1 MLGVIMEDKTI
12 LRYSFGKDR
21 FDNKPS
27 QYAVES
33 FDAFKRHILGTRS
46 PSKGMNFFCSAFQ
59 SGEHNDP
66 HKYPGAYNFRLKK
79 LALPRRFIALD
90 FDGFL
95 TVAAYE
101 DTFEF
106 LQRYS
111 GFGYETWS
119 HTSSNP
125 RARAVLELSREVSAK
140 ECAALCHFIEA
151 EIREVVG
158 VGQISFDKSVY
169 QLEQPVYGPPINARI
184 FDFNGAVINVDD
196 FIGVAVEE
204 FDNSLGW
211 LKNRPSHIEQIDL
224 TKSLTGKMV
233 PPDETPRQ
241 IMILMNMLTH
251 ISADCEYEVYRRV
264 IWAILSTGW
273 DCAEEIAYD
282 WSMTVP
288 DRFEREALDDLI
300 RGFNAE
306 LLNCPSYG
314 TIKYLARQGGWD
326 GQ

>member
-1 MLGVIMEDKTI
+1 MEDKTI
-12 LRYSFGKDR
+12 LRYSFGNDR
-21 FDNKPS
+21 FDNKPA
-27 QYAVES
+27 QHAVES
-33 FDAFKRHILGTRS
+33 FDEFKAHILAKRS
-46 PSKGMNFFCSAFQ
+46 PIKGMNFFCSAFQ

-66 HKYPGAYNFRLKK
+66 YKYPGVHKFRLKK

-90 FDGFL
+90 FDGFQ
-95 TVAAYE
+95 TIAAYE
-101 DTFEF
+101 DTLEV
-106 LQRYS
+106 LRRYS

-119 HTSSNP
+119 HTPSNP

-140 ECAALCHFIEA
+140 ECAALCNLIEA
-151 EIREVVG
+151 EIEGVVG
-158 VGQISFDKSVY
+158 ANQIFFDKSVY

-184 FDFNGAVINVDD
+184 FDFNGVIIDVDA
-196 FIGVAVEE
+196 FIDVSVEE

-211 LKNRPSHIEQIDL
+211 LKNTPSHLEQSDL
-224 TKSLTGKMV
+224 TKSLAGKMV

-241 IMILMNMLTH
+241 IMILMNMLAH
-251 ISADCEYEVYRRV
+251 ISANCEYEVYRRV

-282 WSMTVP
+282 WSLTVP
-288 DRFEREALDDLI
+288 SRFNQAALDDLI

-326 GQ
+326 GK

>member
-1 MLGVIMEDKTI
+1 MEEKNI

-27 QYAVES
+27 QHVVES
-33 FDAFKRHILGTRS
+33 FDEFKRHILGIRS

-66 HKYPGAYNFRLKK
+66 HKYPGTHKFRLKK

-90 FDGFL
+90 FDGFQ

-101 DTFEF
+101 DTLEV
-106 LQRYS
+106 LRRYS

-119 HTSSNP
+119 HTPTKP
-125 RARAVLELSREVSAK
+125 RARAVLELSREASAK
-140 ECAALCHFIEA
+140 ECAALCNLIE
-151 EIREVVG
+151 EQIEG
-158 VGQISFDKSVY
+158 VIGTGQICFDKSVY
-169 QLEQPVYGPPINARI
+169 QLEQPVYGPPMNARI
-184 FDFNGAVINVDD
+184 FDFNGTVINVDD
-196 FIGVAVEE
+196 FVGASVEE
-204 FDNSLGW
+204 SDNSLVW
-211 LKNRPSHIEQIDL
+211 LKNRPSHVEQSNL
-224 TKSLTGKMV
+224 TKTLMGKMV

-288 DRFEREALDDLI
+288 DRFERESLDDLI

>member
-12 LRYSFGKDR
+12 LLYSFGKDR

-27 QYAVES
+27 QHAVES
-33 FDAFKRHILGTRS
+33 FDEFKRHILGTRS

-59 SGEHNDP
+59 SGEHNDS
-66 HKYPGAYNFRLKK
+66 HKYPGVHKFRLKK

-90 FDGFL
+90 FDGFQ

-101 DTFEF
+101 DTFEV

-119 HTSSNP
+119 HTPSSP
-125 RARAVLELSREVSAK
+125 RARAVLELSREVSAR
-140 ECAALCHFIEA
+140 ECAALCNLLEIEI
-151 EIREVVG
+151 EGVVG
-158 VGQISFDKSVY
+158 ASQICFDKSVY

-184 FDFNGAVINVDD
+184 FDFNGAVINVDN
-196 FIGVAVEE
+196 FIATAVDESN
-204 FDNSLGW
+204 DSLGW
-211 LKNRPSHIEQIDL
+211 LKNRPSYLEQSDL
-224 TKSLTGKMV
+224 TKSLVGKMV

-241 IMILMNMLTH
+241 IMILMNMLAH
-251 ISADCEYEVYRRV
+251 ISADCSYEQYRRV
-264 IWAILSTGW
+264 VWAILSTGW

-288 DRFEREALDDLI
+288 DRFERGALEDLI